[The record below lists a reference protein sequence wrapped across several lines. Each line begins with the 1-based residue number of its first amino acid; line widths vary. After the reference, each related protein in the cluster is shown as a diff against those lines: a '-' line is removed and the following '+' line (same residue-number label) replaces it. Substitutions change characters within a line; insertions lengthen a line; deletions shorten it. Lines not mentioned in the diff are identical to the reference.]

1 MQEQRK
7 VAFPRM
13 ANYNYAI
20 AYVIEKGLGQRYIWQ
35 PDMTKR
41 TIEIG
46 SRYSPDMVCTP
57 FKTTLGSQI
66 EALEAGAD
74 TLMMTMG
81 LCRLG
86 YYGELQE
93 QILKDLGYEFE
104 MINLAE
110 YSTGKPQ
117 DYLKAMKR
125 LNPKY
130 NAGKFAIALAEAMK
144 MIEYIDEA
152 VAQYYEICG
161 FEKEPGR
168 SRAALDRFF
177 TDMRRAESL
186 KDIEAGHRRVRDA
199 LDSVPLEKKDP
210 VRVAVIGE
218 YYTVMDEFSNLNV
231 EQKMAD
237 MGVEVHRW
245 MNFTHRNIHYPGE
258 KNLNVRIRDLC
269 EHEMGP
275 TSTANIWYARECA
288 ERGYDGIIHVK
299 SAACT
304 PEIDIMPVLQRIGA
318 DYRIPIL
325 YLTFDVQTSDTGLQT
340 RLEAFCDMLSMR
352 KRAQQQEPVIR
363 RAG

>member
-1 MQEQRK
+1 MTVQRK

-41 TIEIG
+41 TLDIG
-46 SRYSPDMVCTP
+46 SRYSPDLVCTP
-57 FKTTLGSQI
+57 FKTTLGSEI

-74 TLMMTMG
+74 TIMMTMG
-81 LCRLG
+81 ACRLG

-104 MINLAE
+104 MINLSE
-110 YSTGKPQ
+110 YTTGKPQ

-125 LNPKY
+125 VNPKY
-130 NAGKFAIALAEAMK
+130 NAGKFAVALAEAMR
-144 MIEYIDEA
+144 MVEYIDEA
-152 VAQYYEICG
+152 VELYYENCG
-161 FEKEPGR
+161 FEMQKGACRKVLEQ
-168 SRAALDRFF
+168 FF
-177 TDMRRAESL
+177 CDMQRAEGL
-186 KDIEAGHRRVRDA
+186 KDIETGHRKFRDA
-199 LDSVPLEKKDP
+199 MAQVSIEKKDP
-210 VRVAVIGE
+210 VRVGIIGE
-218 YYTVMDEFSNLNV
+218 YYTVMDEFSNLGV
-231 EQKMAD
+231 EQKVAD

-258 KNLNVRIRDLC
+258 KNLNVRIHDLC

-288 ERGYDGIIHVK
+288 EQGFDGLIHVK

-304 PEIDIMPVLQRIGA
+304 VEIDTMPVLQRIGA
-318 DYRIPIL
+318 DYHIPIL
-325 YLTFDVQTSDTGLQT
+325 YLTFDVQTSDTGLMT
-340 RLEAFCDMLSMR
+340 RLEAFCDMLAMR
-352 KRAQQQEPVIR
+352 RKAQRGEQAV
-363 RAG
+363 